1 MVIVAMTAKLGLGVE
16 FLLTLVA
23 RILGNSR
30 KVLAFHMQSN
40 SVLQG
45 ACVPTNVA
53 LELSKVWSLTD
64 LFNVIVQIKLFSHF
78 LIDTLIPLFLVELL
92 IARIVVDSMDSMDL
106 HVVHHLTGFRLPFN
120 IYNSTII
127 VVLRGKPP
135 LSTVQSS
142 L

>member
-1 MVIVAMTAKLGLGVE
+1 MVMVAMIEQLACGVE
-16 FLLTLVA
+16 GLLALVA
-23 RILGNSR
+23 GILGNSR

-40 SVLQG
+40 SGLQG

-78 LIDTLIPLFLVELL
+78 LIDTLIPLLLVELL
-92 IARIVVDSMDSMDL
+92 IARIVVDSLNMDL

-120 IYNSTII
+120 ICNFTII

-135 LSTVQSS
+135 LPAVQSS

>member
-1 MVIVAMTAKLGLGVE
+1 MVMAAMIVQLACGVE
-16 FLLTLVA
+16 GLLALVA
-23 RILGNSR
+23 GILGNSR

-40 SVLQG
+40 IGLPG
-45 ACVPTNVA
+45 AHKSTNVA
-53 LELSKVWSLTD
+53 LEHSNACSLAD
-64 LFNVIVQIKLFSHF
+64 LFNVIVKVKLFSYF

-92 IARIVVDSMDSMDL
+92 IARIVVDSLNMDL

-135 LSTVQSS
+135 LSTVQFS